1 MLALMLPFALLR
13 EHLYICNRK
22 NRSDNM
28 SVVCRNIWTALL
40 ALVCGM
46 FGTINAATVDYNGS
60 AESGM
65 ADGLGWGFHSL

>member
-1 MLALMLPFALLR
+1 
-13 EHLYICNRK
+13 
-22 NRSDNM
+22 M

-65 ADGLGWGFHSL
+65 ADGLGWGFHSLRTSDF